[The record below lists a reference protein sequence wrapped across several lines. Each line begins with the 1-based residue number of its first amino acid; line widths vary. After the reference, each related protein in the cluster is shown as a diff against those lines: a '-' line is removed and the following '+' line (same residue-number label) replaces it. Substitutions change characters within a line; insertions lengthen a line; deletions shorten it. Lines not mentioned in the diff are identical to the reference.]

1 MRGQGNGC
9 SEDVKDTILLLLSYF
24 YEKEELLFHYVEC
37 LTKDV
42 ELEDLPVT
50 ACIVVCGKYNF
61 YDGTP
66 NLILVVLLHCRSVL
80 VDHDEL
86 IIAIYLCISG
96 KKN

>member
-66 NLILVVLLHCRSVL
+66 NLILVVLLQCRSVL

-86 IIAIYLCISG
+86 IISIYLCSSG
-96 KKN
+96 RKI